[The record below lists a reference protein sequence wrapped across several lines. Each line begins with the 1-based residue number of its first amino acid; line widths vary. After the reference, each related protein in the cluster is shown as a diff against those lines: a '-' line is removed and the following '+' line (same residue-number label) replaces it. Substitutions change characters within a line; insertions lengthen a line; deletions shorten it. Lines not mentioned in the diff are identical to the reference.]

1 MKPTLQE
8 STPHSEPHEGAR
20 PMPGGS
26 YGIYVGTSSTQLP
39 LRTQI
44 SIK

>member
-1 MKPTLQE
+1 MRAPD
-8 STPHSEPHEGAR
+8 R
-20 PMPGGS
+20 WPGGS
-26 YGIYVGTSSTQLP
+26 YGSYVGTSSTQLP